1 MLSRSIF
8 SPLNSPTTLAH
19 GTHSILFWPIYS
31 IQCVCVSKI
40 VRSLSCLVFSS
51 FFVSFIDNSTWLHMN
66 PNVIYIHMQCRTLW
80 HNARL
85 AFKSVKTQS
94 AQTSMMLF
102 ISYSN
107 GWQAYHIKY
116 TLYCWNMKR
125 KWWPIFFFFGIS
137 HNTSSKL
144 LFREIEWSIL
154 SNIRNI
160 LFVFSFFFCTLFPYT
175 LFSNLII

>member
-66 PNVIYIHMQCRTLW
+66 PNVIYIHMQCHTLW

-102 ISYSN
+102 ISYRLTSIPYKIYAILLKYETKMVAN
-107 GWQAYHIKY
+107 FLFFWHFPQYIIK
-116 TLYCWNMKR
+116 TIVSWNWMVN
-125 KWWPIFFFFGIS
+125 F
-137 HNTSSKL
+137 
-144 LFREIEWSIL
+144 IE
-154 SNIRNI
+154 
-160 LFVFSFFFCTLFPYT
+160 Y
-175 LFSNLII
+175 